1 MLPFTFKTKKR
12 MTLLNTSLFN
22 YLRSRRQAGL
32 PAFVSC
38 LLVLLLASCASK
50 DGEADKPIARVEDRT
65 VSTSELKASTNLNI
79 VSLGES
85 AEDWINEAVLTHH
98 AGESDYSLGEALEKR
113 LQSYRQRLLASL
125 YLDSLLAHRTVVHP
139 ETARVYYANN
149 IDTFQFQADAA
160 IVLLFG
166 FRHLEAAE
174 SALSQLTSSRA
185 NIDSVMESYHYDQQL
200 VQKGRL
206 MPLLEEAVFSAA
218 LNDFTGPIKS
228 EFGYH
233 IFMVRRF
240 FRQGDTIPYAFVR
253 KNIYEKLLQRQLP
266 LARLA
271 VLDSLR
277 EVTNIDIQ
285 D

>member
-1 MLPFTFKTKKR
+1 MRTP
-12 MTLLNTSLFN
+12 SLDRLCF
-22 YLRSRRQAGL
+22 RRHAGL
-32 PAFVSC
+32 PVFCSC
-38 LLVLLLASCASK
+38 LLMLLLASCAPNG
-50 DGEADKPIARVEDRT
+50 GEADKPVARVEDRT
-65 VSTSELKASTNLNI
+65 LSTSELKASTNLNI
-79 VSLGES
+79 SSLGES

-113 LQSYRQRLLASL
+113 LHAYQQRLLGNL
-125 YLDSLLAHRTVVHP
+125 FLDSLLANYTVVHP

-149 IDTFQFQADAA
+149 IDAYQFQEDAA

-185 NIDSVMESYHYDQQL
+185 NIDSVMESYHYNQQL
-200 VQKGRL
+200 VRKGYL
-206 MPLLEEAVFSAA
+206 MPLLEESIFSAA
-218 LNDFTGPIKS
+218 LNTFSGPVQS

-233 IFMVRRF
+233 IFIVRRF

-277 EVTNIDIQ
+277 EVTDIDIQ
-285 D
+285 N